1 MGKYRFRESLCND
14 MAAAPI
20 STLSENL
27 RFRWLTRI
35 ILTKT
40 FFLAKIAMDFA
51 IFQLN
56 SALCYDYTLKVFSKG
71 L

>member
-35 ILTKT
+35 ILTKN
-40 FFLAKIAMDFA
+40 FLSGQDSDGPRDLPVK
-51 IFQLN
+51 
-56 SALCYDYTLKVFSKG
+56 LCFVYDYTLKVFSKG